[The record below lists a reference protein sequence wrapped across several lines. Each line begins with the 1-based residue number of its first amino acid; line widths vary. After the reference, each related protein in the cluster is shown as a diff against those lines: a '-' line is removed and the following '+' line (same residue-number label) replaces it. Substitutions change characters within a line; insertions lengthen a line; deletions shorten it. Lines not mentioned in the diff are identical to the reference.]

1 MLQPMFVYAAAS
13 YSRFV
18 DAIFC
23 SVMSSRFKEEL
34 LLASD
39 ALRSRF
45 GDAIPKALDLE
56 MASQIIGL
64 SKRDG
69 LPKVVRSVAT
79 SVSCSKFYS
88 QPNSLSQSSTS
99 TADLV
104 SQVQDVMQEIQQQN
118 QELCQVVAELARSL
132 RGGTGSD
139 LRAHVDEHDDLGD

>member
-1 MLQPMFVYAAAS
+1 MNSPHVYM
-13 YSRFV
+13 V
-18 DAIFC
+18 
-23 SVMSSRFKEEL
+23 KEEL

-45 GDAIPKALDLE
+45 GDAIPEALDLE

-79 SVSCSKFYS
+79 SVPSSKFYS

-99 TADLV
+99 TADLA
-104 SQVQDVMQEIQQQN
+104 SQVRDVMQEIQQQN
-118 QELCQVVAELARSL
+118 QELCQVVAELARYL
-132 RGGTGSD
+132 RGCTGYD
-139 LRAHVDEHDDLGD
+139 LRAHVDEHEDLGD